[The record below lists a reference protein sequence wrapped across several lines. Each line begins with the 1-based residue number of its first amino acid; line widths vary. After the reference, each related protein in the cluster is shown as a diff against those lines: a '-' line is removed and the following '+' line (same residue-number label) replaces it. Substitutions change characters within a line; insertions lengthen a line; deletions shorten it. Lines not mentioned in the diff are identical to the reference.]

1 MTPRLVW
8 PLLSTPAAI
17 SRSTWTLHEEPVR
30 LEALHT
36 PGHTP
41 EHMSFL
47 LFDQE
52 QGEEAIGVFTGDTL
66 FNLDVGRP
74 DLVGDD
80 GGEENAKDL

>member
-1 MTPRLVW
+1 
-8 PLLSTPAAI
+8 
-17 SRSTWTLHEEPVR
+17 
-30 LEALHT
+30 
-36 PGHTP
+36 
-41 EHMSFL
+41 MSFL